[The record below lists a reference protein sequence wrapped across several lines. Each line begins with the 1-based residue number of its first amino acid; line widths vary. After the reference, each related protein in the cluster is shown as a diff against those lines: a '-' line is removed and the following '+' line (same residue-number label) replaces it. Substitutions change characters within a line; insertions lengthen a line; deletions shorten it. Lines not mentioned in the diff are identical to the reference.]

1 MGITFNADEIF
12 EMAEQIERNG
22 AKFYRLAAV
31 QQTEDEDARKM
42 LLNLAVMEDEHEKT
56 FAEIRSEIISGPVT
70 ESVSDPDDLAA
81 LYLRVIADGRVFD
94 IKKDPSEILS
104 DGKTLEE
111 ILKIAISLEKDSI
124 VFYMS
129 FRDMVPKEIGKEKID
144 YIINE
149 EKQHIVGLSNQ
160 LAARG
165 K

>member
-1 MGITFNADEIF
+1 MGISFNADEIF

-22 AKFYRLAAV
+22 AKFYRTAAE
-31 QQTEDEDARKM
+31 QQSDDDDARKM
-42 LLNLAVMEDEHEKT
+42 LLNLAVMEDEHEIT
-56 FAEIRSEIISGPVT
+56 FANIREEIISGPPIEDVY
-70 ESVSDPDDLAA
+70 DPEDLAA
-81 LYLRVIADGRVFD
+81 LYLQAIANGRVFD
-94 IKKDPSEILS
+94 IKKDPSEILT
-104 DGKTLEE
+104 GGETLEE

-129 FRDMVPKEIGKEKID
+129 FRDLVPEEIGKDKID

-160 LAARG
+160 LEARG

>member
-1 MGITFNADEIF
+1 MGISFNADEIF

-22 AKFYRLAAV
+22 AKFYRLAAE
-31 QQTEDEDARKM
+31 QQADDEDASKM

-56 FAEIRSEIISGPVT
+56 FAEIRAKIISGPPIEDVY
-70 ESVSDPDDLAA
+70 DPEDLAA
-81 LYLRVIADGRVFD
+81 LYLRAIADGRVFD
-94 IKKDPSEILS
+94 IKKDPSDILS
-104 DGKTLEE
+104 EGKSLEE

-129 FRDMVPKEIGKEKID
+129 FRDMVPEESGKEKID

-160 LAARG
+160 LAVRG

>member
-1 MGITFNADEIF
+1 MGISFNADQIF

-22 AKFYRLAAV
+22 AKFYRIAAD
-31 QQTEDEDARKM
+31 QQADDEDARKM

-56 FAEIRSEIISGPVT
+56 FAEIRAEIISGPPIEDVY
-70 ESVSDPDDLAA
+70 DPEDLEA
-81 LYLRVIADGRVFD
+81 LYLRAIADGRVFD

-104 DGKTLEE
+104 EGKSLEE

-124 VFYMS
+124 VFYNS
-129 FRDMVPKEIGKEKID
+129 FRDMVPGESGKEKID
-144 YIINE
+144 FIINE

>member
-1 MGITFNADEIF
+1 MGISFNADEIF

-22 AKFYRLAAV
+22 AKFYRIAAE
-31 QQTEDEDARKM
+31 QQADDEEARKM

-56 FAEIRSEIISGPVT
+56 FAEIRAAIITGPPIV
-70 ESVSDPDDLAA
+70 EVYDPEDLAA
-81 LYLRVIADGRVFD
+81 LYLQAIANGRVFD

-104 DGKTLEE
+104 ERKSLEE

-129 FRDMVPKEIGKEKID
+129 FRDMVTEESGKEKID

>member
-1 MGITFNADEIF
+1 MGVSFNADEIF

-22 AKFYRLAAV
+22 AKFYRTAAE
-31 QQTEDEDARKM
+31 QHADDEEARK
-42 LLNLAVMEDEHEKT
+42 LLLGLAVMEDEHEKT
-56 FAEIRSEIISGPVT
+56 FAAIRAEIISGPPV
-70 ESVSDPDDLAA
+70 ENVYDPDDIAA
-81 LYLRVIADGRVFD
+81 LYLQSIADGRVFD
-94 IKKDPSEILS
+94 IKKDPSDIIAG
-104 DGKTLEE
+104 GKTLEE

-124 VFYMS
+124 IFYNS
-129 FRDMVPKEIGKEKID
+129 FRDMVPGQSGKDKID